1 MDYEIKIKELTE
13 RIEVLERAENKRVIK
28 RKVKIYSKIGIA
40 LIVAI
45 ILISSYIYV
54 NQKYIKPYK
63 EKIDYI
69 NEKIEI
75 IEDYTNNKFE
85 DFKDLFKKKD

>member
-13 RIEVLERAENKRVIK
+13 RIEVLERAENKRVLK

>member
-13 RIEVLERAENKRVIK
+13 RIEVLERAENKRVLK
-28 RKVKIYSKIGIA
+28 RKVRIYSKIGIA